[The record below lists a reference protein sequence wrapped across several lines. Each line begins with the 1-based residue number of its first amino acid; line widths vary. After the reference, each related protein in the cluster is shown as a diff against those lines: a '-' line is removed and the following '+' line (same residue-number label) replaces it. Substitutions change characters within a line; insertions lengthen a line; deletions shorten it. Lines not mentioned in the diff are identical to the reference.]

1 MLPHKNI
8 PQNLAKLHHRHF
20 RQTRIVGPTTGTGNE
35 KRRTLRKY
43 LTRSSARKKQK
54 RISRLGCKY
63 GNQFKATRFC
73 KKPIKSLAPFFI
85 CSCYSMA
92 KANPMTFCRTTIL
105 VLFMLFVI
113 SLEAAAIYD
122 KNVSCGNKKQGNDSK
137 GIATNKLIV
146 FQSLPRFRAAR
157 FHRKQ

>member
-1 MLPHKNI
+1 
-8 PQNLAKLHHRHF
+8 
-20 RQTRIVGPTTGTGNE
+20 
-35 KRRTLRKY
+35 
-43 LTRSSARKKQK
+43 
-54 RISRLGCKY
+54 
-63 GNQFKATRFC
+63 
-73 KKPIKSLAPFFI
+73 
-85 CSCYSMA
+85 MA
-92 KANPMTFCRTTIL
+92 KANPMTFRRTTIL

-157 FHRKQ
+157 FHRKQRAKGLMVYLSHALHAFSSLWSSKYTLRIVSFSSKVISIPFTVMSFMMILTIDEETKMLSTTWIS